1 MSVILEH
8 VSKAYGRQKALDDIG
23 FRLEE
28 GEICGFLGPNG
39 AGKSTTMKIITG
51 CLNDYQGEVRIKE
64 MNLRENPLKIKAI
77 IGYLPEQNPLYPDL
91 YIREYL
97 LHVARLYRVG
107 RPVAKVNAIIERT
120 GLEPEIQKKIG
131 QLSKGYRQR
140 VGLAQA
146 LVHDPEILIL
156 DEPMTGLDPNQLEE
170 IRHLIKE
177 TGKKKTVLLST
188 HIMQEVEAIC
198 DRVIIINQGKIVA
211 DRPIG
216 EICTHA
222 DEGMVLRV
230 EFSPGSDTHW
240 LSKSELFTH
249 TSQQAPNC
257 WRLTSPQGK
266 DPRGALF
273 SRLPFAA
280 VRLSHCIQKFI
291 SWKIFSTDIHR
302 IFRQSREKINVAGDD
317 RSAPCRSAHL
327 RYRLTK
333 LHSGSRLPT
342 TIQGLP
348 T

>member
-1 MSVILEH
+1 M
-8 VSKAYGRQKALDDIG
+8 
-23 FRLEE
+23 
-28 GEICGFLGPNG
+28 
-39 AGKSTTMKIITG
+39 
-51 CLNDYQGEVRIKE
+51 
-64 MNLRENPLKIKAI
+64 
-77 IGYLPEQNPLYPDL
+77 
-91 YIREYL
+91 
-97 LHVARLYRVG
+97 
-107 RPVAKVNAIIERT
+107 
-120 GLEPEIQKKIG
+120 
-131 QLSKGYRQR
+131 
-140 VGLAQA
+140 GLAQA

-266 DPRGALF
+266 DPREALF
-273 SRLPFAA
+273 FEA
-280 VRLSHCIQKFI
+280 VVRRCPIIALHTEVYQLED
-291 SWKIFSTDIHR
+291 IFHR
-302 IFRQSREKINVAGDD
+302 YTQNFPAKPGKD
-317 RSAPCRSAHL
+317 
-327 RYRLTK
+327 
-333 LHSGSRLPT
+333 
-342 TIQGLP
+342 
-348 T
+348 

>member
-8 VSKAYGRQKALDDIG
+8 VSKMYGRQKALDDIS
-23 FRLEE
+23 FRLQA

-64 MNLRENPLKIKAI
+64 MNLRENPLKIKALT
-77 IGYLPEQNPLYPDL
+77 GYLPEQNPLYPDL

-97 LHVARLYRVG
+97 LHVARLYRVKQ
-107 RPVAKVNAIIERT
+107 PVEKVNAIIEQT
-120 GLEPEIQKKIG
+120 GLEAEVQKKIG
-131 QLSKGYRQR
+131 QLSKGYKQR

-211 DRPIG
+211 DQSIG

-222 DEGMVLRV
+222 DKGMVLRV
-230 EFSPGSDTHW
+230 EFSPGSNTDW
-240 LSKSELFTH
+240 LSQSELFAH
-249 TSQQAPNC
+249 TLQQAPNC
-257 WRLTSPQGK
+257 WRLTSLQGK
-266 DPRGALF
+266 DPREALF
-273 SRLPFAA
+273 FEAAAHRCPIIRLETKADH
-280 VRLSHCIQKFI
+280 LED
-291 SWKIFSTDIHR
+291 IFHQYT
-302 IFRQSREKINVAGDD
+302 QE
-317 RSAPCRSAHL
+317 
-327 RYRLTK
+327 
-333 LHSGSRLPT
+333 
-342 TIQGLP
+342 
-348 T
+348 

>member
-1 MSVILEH
+1 MIEVKNLTKRYGTNTALNN
-8 VSKAYGRQKALDDIG
+8 VS
-23 FRLEE
+23 FTVEE
-28 GEICGFLGPNG
+28 GTIVGFLGPNG
-39 AGKSTTMKIITG
+39 AGKSTTMNFITG
-51 CLNDYQGEVRIKE
+51 FLSATSGSVTVQGK
-64 MNLRENPLKIKAI
+64 NTLENPNEVKKL
-77 IGYLPEQNPLYPDL
+77 IGYLPELPPLYLDMTVMGYLNFVYDL
-91 YIREYL
+91 KKCKLPRRSHLKDVCNLCRISD
-97 LHVARLYRVG
+97 VSGRVI
-107 RPVAKVNAIIERT
+107 KH
-120 GLEPEIQKKIG
+120 
-131 QLSKGYRQR
+131 LSKGYRQR

-146 LVHDPEILIL
+146 LINNPPILIL

-240 LSKSELFTH
+240 PSKSELFTH

-266 DPRGALF
+266 DPREALF
-273 SRLPFAA
+273 FEAA
-280 VRLSHCIQKFI
+280 VRRCPIIALHTEVYQLED
-291 SWKIFSTDIHR
+291 IFHR
-302 IFRQSREKINVAGDD
+302 YTQNFPAKPGKD
-317 RSAPCRSAHL
+317 
-327 RYRLTK
+327 
-333 LHSGSRLPT
+333 
-342 TIQGLP
+342 
-348 T
+348 

>member
-156 DEPMTGLDPNQLEE
+156 DEPMTGLEPNQLEE

-216 EICTHA
+216 EICTHHSHLTTGSELLA
-222 DEGMVLRV
+222 FNFPPRERSTGSLVFRGCRSPLSDYRIAYRSLSAGRYFPPIYT
-230 EFSPGSDTHW
+230 EFSG
-240 LSKSELFTH
+240 K
-249 TSQQAPNC
+249 AGK
-257 WRLTSPQGK
+257 RLT
-266 DPRGALF
+266 
-273 SRLPFAA
+273 
-280 VRLSHCIQKFI
+280 
-291 SWKIFSTDIHR
+291 
-302 IFRQSREKINVAGDD
+302 
-317 RSAPCRSAHL
+317 
-327 RYRLTK
+327 
-333 LHSGSRLPT
+333 
-342 TIQGLP
+342 
-348 T
+348 

>member
-1 MSVILEH
+1 MIEVKHLT
-8 VSKAYGRQKALDDIG
+8 KQYGDKLAVNDIS
-23 FRLEE
+23 FTVED
-28 GEICGFLGPNG
+28 GEILGLLGPNG
-39 AGKSTTMKIITG
+39 AGKSTTMNMLTG
-51 CLNDYQGEVRIKE
+51 YISSTSGQALINGIDILED
-64 MNLRENPLKIKAI
+64 PIKAKAQ
-77 IGYLPEQNPLYPDL
+77 IGYLPELPPLYLDMTVMGYLNFVYDL
-91 YIREYL
+91 KKCKLPRRSHLKDVCNLCRISD
-97 LHVARLYRVG
+97 VSGRVI
-107 RPVAKVNAIIERT
+107 KH
-120 GLEPEIQKKIG
+120 
-131 QLSKGYRQR
+131 LSKGYRQR

-146 LVHDPEILIL
+146 LINNPPILIL

-266 DPRGALF
+266 DPREALF
-273 SRLPFAA
+273 FEAA
-280 VRLSHCIQKFI
+280 VRRCPIIALHTEVYQLED
-291 SWKIFSTDIHR
+291 IFHR
-302 IFRQSREKINVAGDD
+302 YTQNFPAKPGKD
-317 RSAPCRSAHL
+317 
-327 RYRLTK
+327 
-333 LHSGSRLPT
+333 
-342 TIQGLP
+342 
-348 T
+348 

>member
-64 MNLRENPLKIKAI
+64 M
-77 IGYLPEQNPLYPDL
+77 
-91 YIREYL
+91 
-97 LHVARLYRVG
+97 
-107 RPVAKVNAIIERT
+107 NAIIERT

-266 DPRGALF
+266 DPREALF
-273 SRLPFAA
+273 FEAA
-280 VRLSHCIQKFI
+280 VRRCPIIALHTEVYQLED
-291 SWKIFSTDIHR
+291 IFHR
-302 IFRQSREKINVAGDD
+302 YTQNFPAKPGKD
-317 RSAPCRSAHL
+317 
-327 RYRLTK
+327 
-333 LHSGSRLPT
+333 
-342 TIQGLP
+342 
-348 T
+348 

>member
-1 MSVILEH
+1 M
-8 VSKAYGRQKALDDIG
+8 
-23 FRLEE
+23 
-28 GEICGFLGPNG
+28 
-39 AGKSTTMKIITG
+39 
-51 CLNDYQGEVRIKE
+51 
-64 MNLRENPLKIKAI
+64 
-77 IGYLPEQNPLYPDL
+77 
-91 YIREYL
+91 
-97 LHVARLYRVG
+97 
-107 RPVAKVNAIIERT
+107 
-120 GLEPEIQKKIG
+120 
-131 QLSKGYRQR
+131 RQR
-140 VGLAQA
+140 LGIAQTIMEEPS
-146 LVHDPEILIL
+146 LLIL

-266 DPRGALF
+266 DPREALF
-273 SRLPFAA
+273 FEAA
-280 VRLSHCIQKFI
+280 VRRCPIIALHTEVYQLED
-291 SWKIFSTDIHR
+291 IFHR
-302 IFRQSREKINVAGDD
+302 YTQNFPAKPGKD
-317 RSAPCRSAHL
+317 
-327 RYRLTK
+327 
-333 LHSGSRLPT
+333 
-342 TIQGLP
+342 
-348 T
+348 

>member
-1 MSVILEH
+1 
-8 VSKAYGRQKALDDIG
+8 
-23 FRLEE
+23 
-28 GEICGFLGPNG
+28 
-39 AGKSTTMKIITG
+39 
-51 CLNDYQGEVRIKE
+51 

-97 LHVARLYRVG
+97 LHVTRLYRVG

-211 DRPIG
+211 VHMQTKGWYFALNSAREAIHTGQVKANCSLTP
-216 EICTHA
+216 HNR
-222 DEGMVLRV
+222 LR
-230 EFSPGSDTHW
+230 T
-240 LSKSELFTH
+240 
-249 TSQQAPNC
+249 
-257 WRLTSPQGK
+257 
-266 DPRGALF
+266 
-273 SRLPFAA
+273 
-280 VRLSHCIQKFI
+280 
-291 SWKIFSTDIHR
+291 
-302 IFRQSREKINVAGDD
+302 AGV
-317 RSAPCRSAHL
+317 
-327 RYRLTK
+327 
-333 LHSGSRLPT
+333 
-342 TIQGLP
+342 
-348 T
+348 

>member
-97 LHVARLYRVG
+97 LHVTRLYRVG

-120 GLEPEIQKKIG
+120 GLEPEIQKKKNRTIIEG
-131 QLSKGYRQR
+131 IQAESGISASFGARSRDSDPGRTDDGTRSEPTGRDQAFDQR
-140 VGLAQA
+140 
-146 LVHDPEILIL
+146 
-156 DEPMTGLDPNQLEE
+156 N
-170 IRHLIKE
+170 RK
-177 TGKKKTVLLST
+177 KKKTVLLST

-266 DPRGALF
+266 DPREALF
-273 SRLPFAA
+273 
-280 VRLSHCIQKFI
+280 
-291 SWKIFSTDIHR
+291 
-302 IFRQSREKINVAGDD
+302 FRG
-317 RSAPCRSAHL
+317 CRSPLSDYRIAYRSL
-327 RYRLTK
+327 SAGRYFPPIYTEFSGKAGKRLT
-333 LHSGSRLPT
+333 
-342 TIQGLP
+342 
-348 T
+348 